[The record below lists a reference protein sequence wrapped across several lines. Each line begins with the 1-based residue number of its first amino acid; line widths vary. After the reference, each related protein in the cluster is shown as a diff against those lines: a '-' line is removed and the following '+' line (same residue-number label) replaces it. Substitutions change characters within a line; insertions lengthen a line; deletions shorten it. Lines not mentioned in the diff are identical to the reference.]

1 MTTPHTHPDLPVE
14 SRFSDLV
21 SQGQRQATSI
31 VSMRTSDPDIK
42 KQLRVRAH
50 EPAKPQGS
58 GGEKNGWTWDE
69 KRREGGEKSTASC
82 SSGADVFE
90 PYYHKLCQETSA
102 DLPQWQSSNSAVCSS
117 VPSAARIF
125 FYPSNALFLSIFLSF
140 SYPSLVF
147 TV

>member
-1 MTTPHTHPDLPVE
+1 
-14 SRFSDLV
+14 
-21 SQGQRQATSI
+21 
-31 VSMRTSDPDIK
+31 MRTSDPDIK

-125 FYPSNALFLSIFLSF
+125 FFTPVTRSFSLSF
-140 SYPSLVF
+140 SRSLTRRSFLLFEQSCVLA
-147 TV
+147 VHRSDGYCSRVHIRGRGE